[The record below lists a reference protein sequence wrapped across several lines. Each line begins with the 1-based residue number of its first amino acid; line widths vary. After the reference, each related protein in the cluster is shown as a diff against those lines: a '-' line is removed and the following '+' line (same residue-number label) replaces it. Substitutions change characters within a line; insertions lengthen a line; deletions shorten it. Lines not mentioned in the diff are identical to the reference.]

1 MPPLNRYLCRASTL
15 NTVVPFIDDC
25 LWAHVSRIYRTGSGY
40 PATHS
45 TNLLSLDSTYRCPD
59 KSNGHKITRFAI
71 NGLTVRFKGPF
82 SFFPS
87 KLCPQRL
94 PLSSFKSMNK
104 TPVKHCFPDRDSDL
118 QVERKLNIAIASLC
132 SGGPL
137 RRASISIRESCSTY
151 KTNQSNKNNS
161 WVKWTALLLLEH
173 LQSTIKQQTKRRCRK
188 SLILRNKWC

>member
-1 MPPLNRYLCRASTL
+1 MSSCKSDLS
-15 NTVVPFIDDC
+15 
-25 LWAHVSRIYRTGSGY
+25 RTGSGY
-40 PATHS
+40 PATYS

-59 KSNGHKITRFAI
+59 KLNGHKITRFAI
-71 NGLTVRFKGPF
+71 NGLTIRFKRPF

-118 QVERKLNIAIASLC
+118 QVERKLNIAITSLC

-151 KTNQSNKNNS
+151 KTNQSNKEVIRE
-161 WVKWTALLLLEH
+161 WGE
-173 LQSTIKQQTKRRCRK
+173 
-188 SLILRNKWC
+188 LRYYY